1 MKTIAIVGMSN
12 NPGGVETYI
21 LNFVSVLEKKYHFVL
36 INTDP
41 SNAIAYEDE
50 LKNLHAKIFLASG
63 AFSLE
68 SYFQRKKKAK
78 MILQSV
84 DADIVYVNALTPNNA
99 YWVRAA
105 KQLKINAVY
114 HSHNDSG
121 LYSNPLKAVAAAI
134 MKPFNQYTLSYAVKL
149 AASLD
154 SGQYM
159 FGKKARFEVV
169 YNSIYTSKW
178 KFNPLERIK
187 IRNKLNIKNDKK
199 VIVSVARLD
208 TQKNSI
214 RLIKILAT
222 LFKFDNT
229 FCAVLVGDGPLRS
242 EIESKIAEAGMT
254 DKIMLLGM
262 QKNVAPLLWASDIFI
277 LPSLFEGLP
286 FVIVEAQAAGLP
298 SIVSDGVIPSVAD
311 VTDQVFSINL
321 SASDTEWSD
330 LIRQISLT
338 SDSDR
343 LEMNQLVRDSRF
355 SIEAF
360 TQQIIRIFASL
371 KEEDGQN
378 G

>member
-1 MKTIAIVGMSN
+1 
-12 NPGGVETYI
+12 
-21 LNFVSVLEKKYHFVL
+21 
-36 INTDP
+36 
-41 SNAIAYEDE
+41 
-50 LKNLHAKIFLASG
+50 
-63 AFSLE
+63 
-68 SYFQRKKKAK
+68 
-78 MILQSV
+78 
-84 DADIVYVNALTPNNA
+84 
-99 YWVRAA
+99 
-105 KQLKINAVY
+105 
-114 HSHNDSG
+114 
-121 LYSNPLKAVAAAI
+121 
-134 MKPFNQYTLSYAVKL
+134 
-149 AASLD
+149 
-154 SGQYM
+154 
-159 FGKKARFEVV
+159 
-169 YNSIYTSKW
+169 
-178 KFNPLERIK
+178 
-187 IRNKLNIKNDKK
+187 
-199 VIVSVARLD
+199 
-208 TQKNSI
+208 
-214 RLIKILAT
+214 
-222 LFKFDNT
+222 
-229 FCAVLVGDGPLRS
+229 
-242 EIESKIAEAGMT
+242 MT

-360 TQQIIRIFASL
+360 TQQITRIFASL

>member
-1 MKTIAIVGMSN
+1 
-12 NPGGVETYI
+12 
-21 LNFVSVLEKKYHFVL
+21 
-36 INTDP
+36 
-41 SNAIAYEDE
+41 
-50 LKNLHAKIFLASG
+50 
-63 AFSLE
+63 
-68 SYFQRKKKAK
+68 
-78 MILQSV
+78 
-84 DADIVYVNALTPNNA
+84 
-99 YWVRAA
+99 
-105 KQLKINAVY
+105 
-114 HSHNDSG
+114 
-121 LYSNPLKAVAAAI
+121 
-134 MKPFNQYTLSYAVKL
+134 
-149 AASLD
+149 
-154 SGQYM
+154 M

-222 LFKFDNT
+222 LFKIDNT

-360 TQQIIRIFASL
+360 TQQITRIFASL